1 MYFDLEE
8 NHPDLPQ
15 LVRPLSW
22 REGFFLSI
30 IFHLIFIL
38 LIVLMPELPSPELRA
53 AKVAREVELQ
63 AERERNAQRF
73 VFVAPRND
81 IEAPKPPP
89 RADASDK
96 NRTAQA
102 PERAPNPTNTLP
114 FSRGNTPERVEVP
127 GTAAPP
133 RPAPEPQPQGQ
144 DNGESRSAE
153 AQAGQSETASQPGGN
168 VLNLP
173 GAAQAAPRG
182 SPGAAGHGAGLH
194 GTIADAL
201 RNIQRYT
208 QGETFDNPQ
217 GGAGAF
223 GPSIQFDTKGVEF
236 GPWIRRFIAQIK
248 RNWFIPYAA
257 MAMKGH
263 VVITFYVHKDGR
275 ITELAVPGPCD
286 VDAFN
291 NAAYN
296 ALAASNPTQPLPPEY
311 PADRAF
317 FTVTFYYN
325 EAPRGQ

>member
-1 MYFDLEE
+1 MYFDFED
-8 NHPDLPQ
+8 NHPDLAP

-22 REGFFLSI
+22 REGFLLSI
-30 IFHLIFIL
+30 ILHLVFIL
-38 LIVLMPELPSPELRA
+38 FIVLMPELPSPALRE
-53 AKVAREVELQ
+53 AKIEREAQLQ
-63 AERERNAQRF
+63 RDRERNAQRF
-73 VFVAPRND
+73 VFVAPRRD

-102 PERAPNPTNTLP
+102 PERAPNPTNSLP

-133 RPAPEPQPQGQ
+133 TPAPPPQPQGG
-144 DNGESRSAE
+144 DAGDKSSAE
-153 AQAGQSETASQPGGN
+153 AQAGQS
-168 VLNLP
+168 
-173 GAAQAAPRG
+173 GAADHPGTVLDIPGTAASASKG
-182 SPGAAGHGAGLH
+182 SPGAAGHGTSLP
-194 GTIADAL
+194 GTIANAL

-263 VVITFYVHKDGR
+263 VVVTFYVHKDGH
-275 ITELAVPGPCD
+275 ITDLAVPGPCD
-286 VDAFN
+286 VEAFN
-291 NAAYN
+291 NSAYN
-296 ALAASNPTQPLPPEY
+296 ALAASNPTQQLPPEY

-317 FTVTFYYN
+317 FMVTFYYN

>member
-1 MYFDLEE
+1 MYFDFED
-8 NHPDLPQ
+8 NRPDLSP
-15 LVRPLSW
+15 LIRPLSW
-22 REGFFLSI
+22 REGFLLSI
-30 IFHLIFIL
+30 IVHLVLIL
-38 LIVLMPELPSPELRA
+38 LVVLMPELPTPALRE
-53 AKVAREVELQ
+53 AKIEREAQLQ
-63 AERERNAQRF
+63 RERERNAQRF
-73 VFVAPRND
+73 VFVAPRRD

-96 NRTAQA
+96 NRMAQA

-127 GTAAPP
+127 GTVAPQP
-133 RPAPEPQPQGQ
+133 PAPEPRPQQQGQ
-144 DNGESRSAE
+144 DGSDRTPAE
-153 AQAGQSETASQPGGN
+153 GQPETANQQGAN

-173 GAAQAAPRG
+173 GPGAAAAKG
-182 SPGAAGHGAGLH
+182 SPGAAGRGTGLP

-217 GGAGAF
+217 GGAGGF

-257 MAMKGH
+257 MAMRGH
-263 VVITFYVHKDGR
+263 VVVTFYVHKDGH

-286 VDAFN
+286 VESFN

-296 ALAASNPTQPLPPEY
+296 ALAASNPTQQLPPEY

-325 EAPRGQ
+325 ETPRGQ